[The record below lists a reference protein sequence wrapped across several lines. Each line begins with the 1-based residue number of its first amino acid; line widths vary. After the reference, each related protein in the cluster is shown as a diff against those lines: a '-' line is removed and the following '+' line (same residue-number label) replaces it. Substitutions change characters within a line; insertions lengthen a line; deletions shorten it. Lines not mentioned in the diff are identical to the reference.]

1 MIKILSIKNM
11 IFKLIPVLLLSLTI
25 NAEVKNYSAEYE
37 FISEEITIAGTRA
50 LDINEGL
57 GSLSF
62 KAKNLLASM
71 FFESKF
77 RVIDGKVIS
86 DSYKV
91 RIKPKFVNR
100 DQELV
105 FNHENNTISSN
116 GRDNW
121 IVEVDK
127 NIQILD
133 PLNSQIQLKLNIA
146 NNVNNFS
153 LNLVDLENGEL
164 ESYQYIV
171 DGVKTI
177 EFKDELYDC
186 MVVKRIKLDSD
197 SDKVTLYFVSK
208 DLGYMFIQVQESSEK
223 REQELQLIE
232 LLSLG

>member
-1 MIKILSIKNM
+1 MM
-11 IFKLIPVLLLSLTI
+11 YKLIPVLLLSLTI
-25 NAEVKNYSAEYE
+25 NAEVKNYEAEYE

-50 LDINEGL
+50 LDINNEGL

-62 KAKNLLASM
+62 RAKNLLASM

-77 RVIDGKVIS
+77 RIFDGKVIS

-91 RIKPKFVNR
+91 RIKPRFVNR

-105 FNHENNTISSN
+105 FNHESNTISSN

-121 IVEVDK
+121 MVEVDK

-133 PLNSQIQLKLNIA
+133 PLNSQIQLKLNLA
-146 NNVNNFS
+146 NNINNFS
-153 LNLVDLENGEL
+153 LNIIDLENGGL
-164 ESYQYIV
+164 ESYQYFV
-171 DGVKTI
+171 DGVKNI
-177 EFKDELYDC
+177 EFKDKIYEC
-186 MVVKRIKLDSD
+186 TIVKRTKLNSE
-197 SDKVTLYFVSK
+197 SNKVTLYFVSK
-208 DLGYMFIQVQESSEK
+208 DLGYMFIEVQESSEK

>member
-1 MIKILSIKNM
+1 MIY
-11 IFKLIPVLLLSLTI
+11 KLIPVLLLSLTI

-37 FISEEITIAGTRA
+37 FISEEITIAGTRT

-62 KAKNLLASM
+62 KAKNILASM

-77 RVIDGKVIS
+77 KVIDGKVIS

-197 SDKVTLYFVSK
+197 SNKVTLYFISK

>member
-1 MIKILSIKNM
+1 MY
-11 IFKLIPVLLLSLTI
+11 KLIPVLLLSLTI

-57 GSLSF
+57 SSLSF

-86 DSYKV
+86 DSHKV

-121 IVEVDK
+121 MVEVDK

-133 PLNSQIQLKLNIA
+133 PLNSQIQVKLNLA
-146 NNVNNFS
+146 NNINEFS
-153 LNLVDLENGEL
+153 LNIIDMENGKL
-164 ESYQYIV
+164 EGYQYIV
-171 DGVKTI
+171 DGVKNI
-177 EFKDELYDC
+177 EFKDALYDC

-208 DLGYMFIQVQESSEK
+208 DLGYM
-223 REQELQLIE
+223 
-232 LLSLG
+232 LSLIHISEPTRRS

>member
-1 MIKILSIKNM
+1 MIY
-11 IFKLIPVLLLSLTI
+11 KLIPVLLLSLTI

-153 LNLVDLENGEL
+153 LNLIDLENGEL

>member
-1 MIKILSIKNM
+1 MY
-11 IFKLIPVLLLSLTI
+11 KLIPVLLLSLTI
-25 NAEVKNYSAEYE
+25 NADVKNYSADYE
-37 FISEEITIAGTRA
+37 FISEEITITGTRA
-50 LDINEGL
+50 LDINEGF

-77 RVIDGKVIS
+77 KIIDGKVIS

-100 DQELV
+100 DQEIV

-121 IVEVDK
+121 MVEVDK

-133 PLNSQIQLKLNIA
+133 PLNSQIQLKLNLA
-146 NNVNNFS
+146 NNINEFS
-153 LNLVDLENGEL
+153 LNIIDMESGKLEG
-164 ESYQYIV
+164 YQYVV
-171 DGVKTI
+171 DGIKNI
-177 EFKDELYDC
+177 EFKDAIYKC
-186 MVVKRIKLDSD
+186 MVVKRTKLNTESN
-197 SDKVTLYFVSK
+197 KVTLYFVSK
-208 DLGYMFIQVQESSEK
+208 DLGYMFIEVQESSEK
-223 REQELQLIE
+223 REQQLQLIE

>member
-1 MIKILSIKNM
+1 MIY
-11 IFKLIPVLLLSLTI
+11 KLIPVLLLSLTI

-100 DQELV
+100 DQKLV

-153 LNLVDLENGEL
+153 LNLIDLENGAL

>member
-1 MIKILSIKNM
+1 MM
-11 IFKLIPVLLLSLTI
+11 YKLIPVLLLSLTI
-25 NAEVKNYSAEYE
+25 NAEVKNYEAEYE

-50 LDINEGL
+50 LDINNEGL

-62 KAKNLLASM
+62 RAKNLLASM

-77 RVIDGKVIS
+77 RIFDGKVIS

-91 RIKPKFVNR
+91 RIKPRFVNR

-105 FNHENNTISSN
+105 FNHESNIISSN

-121 IVEVDK
+121 MVEVDK

-133 PLNSQIQLKLNIA
+133 PLNSQIQLKLNLA
-146 NNVNNFS
+146 NNINNFS
-153 LNLVDLENGEL
+153 LNIIDLQNGGL
-164 ESYQYIV
+164 ESYQYFV
-171 DGVKTI
+171 DGVKNI
-177 EFKDELYDC
+177 EFKDKIYEC
-186 MVVKRIKLDSD
+186 MIVKRTKLNSE
-197 SDKVTLYFVSK
+197 SNKVTLYFVSK
-208 DLGYMFIQVQESSEK
+208 DLGYMFIEVQESSEK

>member
-1 MIKILSIKNM
+1 MIY
-11 IFKLIPVLLLSLTI
+11 KLIPVLLLSLTI

-186 MVVKRIKLDSD
+186 IVVKRIKLDSD

>member
-1 MIKILSIKNM
+1 MM
-11 IFKLIPVLLLSLTI
+11 YKLIPVLLLSLTI

>member
-1 MIKILSIKNM
+1 MIY
-11 IFKLIPVLLLSLTI
+11 KLIPVLLLSLTI

-57 GSLSF
+57 GTLSF

>member
-1 MIKILSIKNM
+1 MIY
-11 IFKLIPVLLLSLTI
+11 KLIPVLLLSLTI

-37 FISEEITIAGTRA
+37 FISEEITIAGTRT

-62 KAKNLLASM
+62 KAKNILASM

-77 RVIDGKVIS
+77 KVIDGKVIS

-105 FNHENNTISSN
+105 FNHENNTISSS

-146 NNVNNFS
+146 NNIDNFS
-153 LNLVDLENGEL
+153 LNLIDLENGEL

>member
-1 MIKILSIKNM
+1 MM
-11 IFKLIPVLLLSLTI
+11 YKLIPVLLLSLTI

-153 LNLVDLENGEL
+153 LNLIDLENGEL

-208 DLGYMFIQVQESSEK
+208 DLGYMFIQVQESSDK

>member
-1 MIKILSIKNM
+1 MY
-11 IFKLIPVLLLSLTI
+11 KLIPVLLLSLTI

-100 DQELV
+100 DQEIV

-153 LNLVDLENGEL
+153 LNLIDLENGEL

-186 MVVKRIKLDSD
+186 MVVKRTKLNSD
-197 SDKVTLYFVSK
+197 SNKVTLYFVSK
-208 DLGYMFIQVQESSEK
+208 DLGYMFIEVQESSEK
-223 REQELQLIE
+223 REQQLQLIE

>member
-1 MIKILSIKNM
+1 MIY
-11 IFKLIPVLLLSLTI
+11 KLIPVLLLSLTI

-57 GSLSF
+57 GTLSF

-153 LNLVDLENGEL
+153 LNLIDLENGAL